1 VISLLQSRAVFF
13 VCSFWS
19 LRERAHTWSRAI
31 SSSVHYARA
40 ESKRN
45 AESLSTRATPTLLLS
60 ISLSLFLL
68 WGMQRAL
75 KMYVCVCVCVK
86 RLKCGISKQDFLR
99 ARVCFLSYECN
110 SFPDENIK
118 QQSGFKQ
125 IHMTRTY
132 LAVWLHV
139 HVPRNL
145 TFEQLFSFLY
155 LFSFSVLQ
163 INSSFLSKLTLV
175 LPHDTTRSLNSRAIY
190 GAIGWIISLIEALT
204 EFLLIC
210 WSLNLQ

>member
-1 VISLLQSRAVFF
+1 MF
-13 VCSFWS
+13 VRFEVSAS
-19 LRERAHTWSRAI
+19 
-31 SSSVHYARA
+31 ARTRDLEQFQA
-40 ESKRN
+40 
-45 AESLSTRATPTLLLS
+45 AFTTRAQNRKETLNRCLRVQPQLSSFLS
-60 ISLSLFLL
+60 IYLSLSLS
-68 WGMQRAL
+68 AL
-75 KMYVCVCVCVK
+75 GHATRPQDVRVCVCVK

-190 GAIGWIISLIEALT
+190 GAIG
-204 EFLLIC
+204 
-210 WSLNLQ
+210 